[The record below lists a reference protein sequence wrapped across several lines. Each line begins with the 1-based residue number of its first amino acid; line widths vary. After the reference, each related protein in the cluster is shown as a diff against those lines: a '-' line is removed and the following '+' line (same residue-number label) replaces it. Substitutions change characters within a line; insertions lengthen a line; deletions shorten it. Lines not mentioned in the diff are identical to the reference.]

1 LNSATIAPTLPP
13 HIDRDQERRQT
24 FMQDAYFFGYGS
36 LVNRATHGFEGAQ
49 AAQLA
54 GWRRVWRHT
63 DLRPV
68 AFLTVIPDAD
78 SEIEGL
84 IAPVPGADWAALD
97 RREAAYLRAPAAD
110 QLRHGLSHAPQIAVY
125 TIPEGRHGAPDA
137 ARPVLLSYL
146 DVVVQGYL
154 REFGEDG
161 VRRFFDTTHGWDAPI
176 LDDRTAPRYPRHV
189 ALSADERALTDS
201 HLARLDATI
210 LPDAA

>member
-1 LNSATIAPTLPP
+1 
-13 HIDRDQERRQT
+13 
-24 FMQDAYFFGYGS
+24 MQDAYFFGYGS
-36 LVNRATHGFEGAQ
+36 LVNCATHDFTDAH
-49 AAQLA
+49 AARLA

-68 AFLTVIPDAD
+68 AFLTVVPDPG

-110 QLRHGLSHAPQIAVY
+110 QVRHDLPHRPEIAVY

-161 VRRFFDTTHGWDAPI
+161 VRRFFETTHGWDAPI
-176 LDDRTAPRYPRHV
+176 LDDRAAPRYPRHLP
-189 ALSADERALTDS
+189 LSADERALTDS
-201 HLARLDATI
+201 HLARLDARIT
-210 LPDAA
+210 PAPA